1 LADTRSNQA
10 FRVIRGRVALWNE
23 FVREVADRHG
33 ARLVDVWREHD
44 FDRRIVLDTDR
55 LHLNATGHAEMA
67 VRVLDAL
74 GLDHGLALEA
84 RSPLPALSARELRAE
99 HAAWVRSFLLPWIGR
114 RLTGRSS
121 GDGLDPKYGVLTP
134 LHHPADS

>member
-1 LADTRSNQA
+1 
-10 FRVIRGRVALWNE
+10 
-23 FVREVADRHG
+23 
-33 ARLVDVWREHD
+33 
-44 FDRRIVLDTDR
+44 
-55 LHLNATGHAEMA
+55 MA